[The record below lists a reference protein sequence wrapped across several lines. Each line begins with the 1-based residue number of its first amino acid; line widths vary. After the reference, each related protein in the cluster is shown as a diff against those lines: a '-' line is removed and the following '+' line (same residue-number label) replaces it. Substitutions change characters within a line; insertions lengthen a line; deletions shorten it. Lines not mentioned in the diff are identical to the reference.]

1 VTGLAF
7 SRKVAGRSFSKL
19 IALPYCDPL
28 HPVAAMLR
36 SSEPRSHFAPMVE
49 EPKFQFGKYDVGLA
63 GVVASEDRIGQRW
76 L

>member
-1 VTGLAF
+1 
-7 SRKVAGRSFSKL
+7 
-19 IALPYCDPL
+19 
-28 HPVAAMLR
+28 
-36 SSEPRSHFAPMVE
+36 MVE